1 MSNTTPTKPP
11 AAHIPLPP
19 PDAANQ
25 SPALAAMMAQATM
38 PHQYAAVM
46 AMAQSGVD
54 AHCAGFAKRIA
65 K

>member
-1 MSNTTPTKPP
+1 MSDTTPTKHP
-11 AAHIPLPP
+11 AAHVPLAP
-19 PDAANQ
+19 PDASNQ
-25 SPALAAMMAQATM
+25 SPALAAMMAQVTM
-38 PHQYAAVM
+38 PHQYVAVM